1 MSGHSALS
9 AMQDNF
15 PYHDAIMHIMHII
28 VILSSASSVKSHSA
42 ECAECLRC
50 LIRCQCMSRRRT
62 YTQTVLPG
70 APALQDVPSPAIS
83 EIASQRGKPVA
94 EHKLVRTDR

>member
-1 MSGHSALS
+1 MTRHCALS
-9 AMQDNF
+9 AMTLQC
-15 PYHDAIMHIMHII
+15 ISLLII
-28 VILSSASSVKSHSA
+28 ISKQLLSSVELHSLSDVQAS
-42 ECAECLRC
+42 
-50 LIRCQCMSRRRT
+50 QCMSRRRT

-70 APALQDVPSPAIS
+70 APALQDVPTHVTT

>member
-1 MSGHSALS
+1 VLSHIQLSVLNAYSALS
-9 AMQDNF
+9 DVQ
-15 PYHDAIMHIMHII
+15 
-28 VILSSASSVKSHSA
+28 AS
-42 ECAECLRC
+42 L
-50 LIRCQCMSRRRT
+50 CMSRRRT

-70 APALQDVPSPAIS
+70 APALQDVPLPVAT